1 VANKP
6 SHKDRYPPEAL
17 DLIRSTCLYVA
28 TKFGDFRDDLVVVG
42 GLVPSLLAAD
52 LSTESHADRHAGTLD
67 LDLGLSLAVLDGE
80 RYEAIRDRLVRA
92 GFEPDENEQ
101 GNKASQRWRS
111 VEFPLA
117 TVDFLIGPPGDS
129 ARGGD
134 IQHLCGN
141 FAAVV
146 TPGLDLAFSDRRLV
160 KLAGQ
165 TILNETAARSIWVC
179 GPGAFT
185 VLKALAFGSRGENKD
200 AYDLYYVLKY
210 HAPGIA
216 DIADRIAAFGQH
228 QACRDALRILRDDFS
243 DIDRTGPR
251 RVAEFLVRG
260 PDDEIQRD
268 VAGHV
273 ARLLHS
279 LHTLAI

>member
-1 VANKP
+1 MASKP
-6 SHKDRYPPEAL
+6 SYKDQYPVENL

-28 TKFGDFRDDLVVVG
+28 TKFGDLRDELVVVG
-42 GLVPSLLAAD
+42 GLVPSLLVEY
-52 LSTESHADRHAGTLD
+52 LSSESRDDWHAGTLD

-80 RYEAIRDRLVRA
+80 RYEAIRDRLIEA
-92 GFEPDENEQ
+92 GFEQDENEQ
-101 GNKASQRWRS
+101 GRKTSQRWRS
-111 VEFPLA
+111 TEFPLA
-117 TVDFLIGPPGDS
+117 TVDFLMGPTET
-129 ARGGD
+129 AVRGGD
-134 IQHLCGN
+134 VQHLCGD

-146 TPGLDLAFSDRRLV
+146 TPGLDLAFSDRKLV
-160 KLAGQ
+160 ELSGR
-165 TILNETAARSIWVC
+165 TILNERATRSIWVC

-200 AYDLYYVLKY
+200 AYDLYYVLKH
-210 HAPGIA
+210 HAAGLA
-216 DIADRIAAFGQH
+216 DIAGTIAAFGQRP
-228 QACRDALRILRDDFS
+228 ACQDALRILRDDFT

-273 ARLLHS
+273 LRLLQH
-279 LHTLAI
+279 LPA